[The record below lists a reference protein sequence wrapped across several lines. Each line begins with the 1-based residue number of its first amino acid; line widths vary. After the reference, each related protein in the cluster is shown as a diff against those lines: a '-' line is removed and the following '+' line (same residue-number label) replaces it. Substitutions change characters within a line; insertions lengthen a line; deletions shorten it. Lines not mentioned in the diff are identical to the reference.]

1 MARRRGA
8 SQDEGAMI
16 RTRNLLVAGLV
27 GAAGMGVLAMP
38 ALADAPKDPPRAVQP
53 GPNGL
58 VVHFGDSFVDAG
70 LRQNLAPKFA
80 SHQTRY
86 FFFGRRMSVL
96 ANWASSSELDE
107 LYFGFRPSL
116 FLVTLGANDLSFPNA
131 EQRVA
136 LVRKIVGKM
145 RGTPCVWI
153 SIPLW
158 QGAPTSM
165 AEMFRRECAPC
176 RYFDSSAVAA
186 TMSRQKDGRHPDAKG
201 GAAWAEAVWSWLQEE
216 RDPAQGYW
224 GLKPPAAGEHG
235 QVAPAASVAAPA
247 SSVAVGR

>member
-1 MARRRGA
+1 LIAA
-8 SQDEGAMI
+8 SLAC
-16 RTRNLLVAGLV
+16 TALAALSALPA
-27 GAAGMGVLAMP
+27 AAGPTKEP
-38 ALADAPKDPPRAVQP
+38 ARAVQP

-70 LRQNLAPKFA
+70 LRQWFAPKFV
-80 SHQTRY
+80 SHDTKY
-86 FFFGRRMSVL
+86 FFFGRRMTTL
-96 ANWASSSELDE
+96 ATWAGNSELDE
-107 LYFGFRPSL
+107 LYAGFRPSL
-116 FLVTLGANDLSFPNA
+116 FLVTLGANDLSYPHP

-158 QGAPTSM
+158 QGAPTGM
-165 AEMFRRECAPC
+165 AEMFRRESAPC

-201 GAAWAEAVWSWLQEE
+201 GAAWAEAVWDWLMTE
-216 RDPAQGYW
+216 RDPTQGYW
-224 GLKPPAAGEHG
+224 SLRPAPAGEHG
-235 QVAPAASVAAPA
+235 PAPAASAP
-247 SSVAVGR
+247 SP

>member
-1 MARRRGA
+1 MGSMNRKN
-8 SQDEGAMI
+8 E
-16 RTRNLLVAGLV
+16 LLTVMLS
-27 GAAGMGVLAMP
+27 GAAALALAAVP
-38 ALADAPKDPPRAVQP
+38 ALADSPKVPPRAVQP

-80 SHQTRY
+80 SHQTKY

-96 ANWASSSELDE
+96 ANWASGSELDE

-116 FLVTLGANDLSFPNA
+116 FLVTLGANDLTYPNP

-136 LVRKIVGKM
+136 LVRKIIGKM

-158 QGAPTSM
+158 QGAPTGM
-165 AEMFRRECAPC
+165 TDMFRREAAPC
-176 RYFDSSAVAA
+176 RHFDSSAVAA

-201 GAAWAEAVWSWLQEE
+201 GAAWADAVWSWLLAE
-216 RDPAQGYW
+216 RDPSKEYW
-224 GLKPPAAGEHG
+224 ALKPAPATEYAPPPAA
-235 QVAPAASVAAPA
+235 SNVAAA
-247 SSVAVGR
+247 TSSGD